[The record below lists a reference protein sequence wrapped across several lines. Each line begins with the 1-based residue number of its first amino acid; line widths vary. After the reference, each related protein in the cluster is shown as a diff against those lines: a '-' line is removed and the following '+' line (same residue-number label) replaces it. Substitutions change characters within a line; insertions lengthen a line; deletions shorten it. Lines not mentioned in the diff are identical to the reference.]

1 VWPEFTHYSR
11 CYLLLLVSPTLPGLG
26 DDLTAS
32 IPSPE
37 SLIKL
42 IYSLVWAVMIFLPIQ
57 RRVYEWVACL
67 FANHQKVTD
76 RTPQISSFPSF
87 RHSRYSR
94 KTLHR
99 GFCPSA
105 SGRHGLALRLGPLK
119 GVLSPLADKRLLRC
133 WAGLGIHSTL
143 GDISAVPKPI
153 FALCPGGSVGVW
165 VWDVVL
171 DTVWNAMILLISF
184 YFFAM

>member
-1 VWPEFTHYSR
+1 
-11 CYLLLLVSPTLPGLG
+11 
-26 DDLTAS
+26 
-32 IPSPE
+32 
-37 SLIKL
+37 
-42 IYSLVWAVMIFLPIQ
+42 MIFLPIQ

-67 FANHQKVTD
+67 FVNHRKVTD
-76 RTPQISSFPSF
+76 RIPQIPSFPCF

-99 GFCPSA
+99 GFFPSA
-105 SGRHGLALRLGPLK
+105 FGRHDLALRLGPLK
-119 GVLSPLADKRLLRC
+119 GVLSPLDDKRLLRC

-143 GDISAVPKPI
+143 GDLSAVPEPI
-153 FALCPGGSVGVW
+153 FALCPGCSVGVW

-171 DTVWNAMILLISF
+171 DTVCNAMILLISS